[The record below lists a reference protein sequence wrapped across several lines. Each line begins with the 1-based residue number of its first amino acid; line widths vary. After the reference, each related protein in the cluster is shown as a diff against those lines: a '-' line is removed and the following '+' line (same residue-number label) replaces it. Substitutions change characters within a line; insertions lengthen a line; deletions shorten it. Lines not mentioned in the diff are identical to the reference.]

1 MTRLTMDVLKLQFI
15 PPKLVPVDHIADITQ
30 LQQVVGNYVDQH
42 NLLVAGGPLA
52 GAGILKIVS
61 KNKLTNLAL
70 AGGGVWFAVHQIS
83 SSVLQ
88 VIQDQFGYLGS
99 LIGGVR

>member
-1 MTRLTMDVLKLQFI
+1 
-15 PPKLVPVDHIADITQ
+15 VDHIVDITQ

-52 GAGILKIVS
+52 GAGVLKLVTR
-61 KNKLTNLAL
+61 NKLANLAL
-70 AGGGVWFAVHQIS
+70 VGGGVWFGVHQLS

-99 LIGGVR
+99 LFAGFQ